1 MSRLDGGGVGARVV
15 SLPLNCVVRVVGG
28 PYATRFRVARVGLRM
43 GRVGFAWVVDP
54 SPSDPELP
62 SMAEDSRS
70 RLEVRA
76 GPAPSDYAAGGPN
89 HRDSASRKPAFVPA
103 PTQAR

>member
-1 MSRLDGGGVGARVV
+1 MTIRTMSSR
-15 SLPLNCVVRVVGG
+15 
-28 PYATRFRVARVGLRM
+28 
-43 GRVGFAWVVDP
+43 
-54 SPSDPELP
+54 